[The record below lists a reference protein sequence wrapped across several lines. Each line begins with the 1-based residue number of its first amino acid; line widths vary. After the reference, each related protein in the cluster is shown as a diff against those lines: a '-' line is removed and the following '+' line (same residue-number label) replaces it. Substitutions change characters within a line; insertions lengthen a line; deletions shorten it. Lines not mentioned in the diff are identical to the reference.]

1 MKLSANRLL
10 ELVVGAVWAPALM
23 VGMGVVAHAQAP
35 ASPVAEPVAVTV
47 TAPVAAT
54 PEASVPAA
62 AAAAAATAA
71 TTTVVATDAP
81 VPDTGIAA
89 AADAKLDQQPAEI
102 TAYERARRQEQEIM
116 GDGLVVKAAKS
127 YREGKYKDAIEQY
140 TKSKTYFEKASK
152 SEPRVTDKIARADQA
167 ITEVTLDWA
176 ASLAAEGKQLADTK
190 KYDDAVKKCQDV
202 IALDPAR
209 KADMDAL
216 IRQYQA
222 SKKSAQFRADTAPG
236 NVDPTKVERDNDVN
250 VLYEQGKVFYTNQ
263 RYMEARD
270 TFERILIKDPYDSRA
285 IRYLRKINDNL
296 YDVGTQRFDT
306 TQEERLAEVR
316 WKWNEPITPI
326 TANPNKD
333 VGGQAVKKGDAERG
347 IRAKLQNIILPKVDF
362 EEASVAQVVQFLK
375 KRSQELDPDGEGV
388 NIILQLEA
396 PAGATEPAAS
406 ESTGEGDNAGGDT
419 FAAVP
424 GAEAGGQPPGLA
436 MPPAAAEDAGAAASP
451 PVAGGAANNPGERT
465 VTLSMTNVPMG
476 EVIRYLCMGTGLK
489 YVVDTNAVVI
499 ADKSV
504 PLKDLETRFYSVE
517 AGVLDSAK
525 TRKAKALKGKDGDSE
540 ETGDLEPGT
549 GGGIAADTQS
559 LRKFFTDFGIDFPN
573 GSRVAYNQRTSKLI
587 VHNTPENLV
596 KIEKVLQEINVTPT
610 QVTIEAKFVEVNQQ
624 NLEALGFNWLLGTY
638 NPTNYFLNEGSA
650 KNALKI
656 FKQIPN
662 GAYPFDSQLSNGLRS
677 FTDALP
683 VNGALFAPKDGNILN
698 VDGVIGNTEFQVMIS
713 ALSQSAQA
721 DLLSAP
727 KVTALSGST
736 AILRMVE
743 ERYFPESWTAPTI
756 TQNNNSGTG
765 GGASVN
771 IVPSAPTF
779 GEARDVGVVLEVT
792 PTVAADGYSIDLELK
807 PQVTVFKGYDTT
819 FNQIVTQ
826 GVPPVPV
833 VFRYDMPIIEA
844 RTVETKV
851 IVWDGETVVLGG
863 LVREDLVKY
872 SDKVPFLGDIPII
885 GRLFRSEGE
894 NSVKKNL
901 LIFVTARLVSPSGV
915 PIRASDVRGLPDFR
929 R

>member
-1 MKLSANRLL
+1 MKLSANRLM
-10 ELVVGAVWAPALM
+10 EWVVCAVWAPALM
-23 VGMGVVAHAQAP
+23 VGMGTVAQAEEAATP
-35 ASPVAEPVAVTV
+35 GAEPAAVAVP
-47 TAPVAAT
+47 APVAAT
-54 PEASVPAA
+54 PEASAPVDT
-62 AAAAAATAA
+62 AAATA
-71 TTTVVATDAP
+71 VVAPDAPKADTDA
-81 VPDTGIAA
+81 AA
-89 AADAKLDQQPAEI
+89 EAKLDKQPAEI

-127 YREGKYKDAIEQY
+127 YREGKYKEAIEQY
-140 TKSKTYFEKASK
+140 TESKAYFEKASK
-152 SEPRVTDKIARADQA
+152 SEKRVTDKIARADQA
-167 ITEVTLDWA
+167 VTDVTSDWA
-176 ASLAAEGKQLADTK
+176 ESLAADGKKLADAQK
-190 KYDDAVKKCQDV
+190 FDDAVKKCQEV
-202 IALDPAR
+202 TERDPAR
-209 KADMDAL
+209 KAEMDAL
-216 IRQYQA
+216 VKQYQS
-222 SKKSAQFRADTAPG
+222 SKKDAQFRAETAPG
-236 NVDPTKVERDNDVN
+236 NVDTGKVERDYDIN
-250 VLYEQGKVFYTNQ
+250 VLFEQGKVFYAHK

-270 TFERILIKDPYDSRA
+270 AFERILVKDPYDSRA

-306 TQEERLAEVR
+306 TQEERMAEVR

-347 IRAKLQNIILPKVDF
+347 IRAKLSNIILPKVEF
-362 EEASVAQVVQFLK
+362 EEASVAQVVAFLK

-396 PAGATEPAAS
+396 PAGAGETAAG
-406 ESTGEGDNAGGDT
+406 ESAGEADNAGGDG
-419 FAAVP
+419 FPAAPAGGVMPP
-424 GAEAGGQPPGLA
+424 GMRPPQNAAAAEAPAAGEEA
-436 MPPAAAEDAGAAASP
+436 AATMPPAA
-451 PVAGGAANNPGERT
+451 GGATNNPGERT

-517 AGVLDSAK
+517 AGVIDSAK
-525 TRKAKALKGKDGDSE
+525 TRKAKSIKGRDGDTE
-540 ETGDLEPGT
+540 EEDTGAEAGT
-549 GGGIAADTQS
+549 GGGIATDAAS
-559 LRKFFTDFGIDFPN
+559 LQKFFRDFGVDFPT

-624 NLEALGFNWLLGTY
+624 NMEALGFNWLLGTY
-638 NPTNYFLNEGSA
+638 NPTNYFIDKGSD
-650 KNALKI
+650 KNAFKI
-656 FKQIPN
+656 FKQVP
-662 GAYPFDSQLSNGLRS
+662 GAAYPFNTELSNGLRGFS
-677 FTDALP
+677 DALKTSG
-683 VNGALFAPKDGNILN
+683 GALFAPTNGNILN
-698 VDGVIGNTEFQVMIS
+698 VDGVIGNTEFQVLIS

-743 ERYFPESWTAPTI
+743 ERYFPESWEQPDI
-756 TQNNNSGTG
+756 TTTG
-765 GGASVN
+765 GDTPTTAVK
-771 IVPSAPTF
+771 PSSPTF

-807 PQVTVFKGYDTT
+807 PQVTIFKGYDTT
-819 FNQIVTQ
+819 FNTSVQ
-826 GVPPVPV
+826 PPGYADPV
-833 VFRYDMPIIEA
+833 EFKYDMPIIEA

-863 LVREDLVKY
+863 LIREDLIKY
-872 SDKVPFLGDIPII
+872 SDKVPFLGDIPVI

-894 NSVKKNL
+894 NSIKKNL

>member
-1 MKLSANRLL
+1 MKLSANRLMGWVAL
-10 ELVVGAVWAPALM
+10 AVWAPALM
-23 VGMGVVAHAQAP
+23 LGMGAVAQAQE
-35 ASPVAEPVAVTV
+35 AAAPVADQPAAAV
-47 TAPVAAT
+47 TAPAAAT
-54 PEASVPAA
+54 PEASVPADT
-62 AAAAAATAA
+62 ATATA
-71 TTTVVATDAP
+71 VIAKDAP
-81 VPDTGIAA
+81 APGSEA
-89 AADAKLDQQPAEI
+89 AADAKLDKQPAEI

-140 TKSKTYFEKASK
+140 TASKAYFEKASK
-152 SEPRVTDKIARADQA
+152 SEKRVTDKIARADQA
-167 ITEVTLDWA
+167 VTDVTSDWA
-176 ASLAAEGKQLADTK
+176 ESLAADGKKLADAQK
-190 KYDDAVKKCQDV
+190 FDDAVKKCQEV
-202 IALDPAR
+202 AERDPSR

-216 IRQYQA
+216 VKQYQ
-222 SKKSAQFRADTAPG
+222 SDKKNAQFRADVAPG
-236 NVDPTKVERDNDVN
+236 NVDPAKVERDYDVN
-250 VLYEQGKVFYTNQ
+250 VLYEQGKVFYAHK

-270 TFERILIKDPYDSRA
+270 AFERILVKDPYDSRA

-306 TQEERLAEVR
+306 TQEERMAEVR

-326 TANPNKD
+326 TANPGKD

-347 IRAKLQNIILPKVDF
+347 IRAKLQNIVLPKVEF
-362 EEASVAQVVQFLK
+362 EEASVAQVVAFLK

-396 PAGATEPAAS
+396 PAGAAEPAAG
-406 ESTGEGDNAGGDT
+406 EGTGEGDTAGGDA
-419 FAAVP
+419 FAAAAPAAPAGGMPP
-424 GAEAGGQPPGLA
+424 GMRPPQAAAPAEAPAAGEEA
-436 MPPAAAEDAGAAASP
+436 AATPPA
-451 PVAGGAANNPGERT
+451 AGGAANNPGERT

-517 AGVLDSAK
+517 AGVIDSAK
-525 TRKAKALKGKDGDSE
+525 TRKAKSIKGGKGGDNADE
-540 ETGDLEPGT
+540 DTETPAQGS
-549 GGGIAADTQS
+549 GGIATDAAS
-559 LRKFFTDFGIDFPN
+559 LQKFFRDFGIDFPT

-624 NLEALGFNWLLGTY
+624 NMEALGFNWLLGTY
-638 NPTNYFLNEGSA
+638 NPSNYFLNKGSD
-650 KNALKI
+650 KNAFKI
-656 FKQIPN
+656 FKQIPS
-662 GAYPFDSQLSNGLRS
+662 GAYPFNTELSNGLRG
-677 FTDALP
+677 FNDALQTSG
-683 VNGALFAPKDGNILN
+683 GALFAPTAGNILN

-743 ERYFPESWTAPTI
+743 ERYFPESWEQPDI
-756 TQNNNSGTG
+756 TTTG
-765 GGASVN
+765 GDTPTTAVK
-771 IVPSAPTF
+771 PSSPTF

-807 PQVTVFKGYDTT
+807 PQVTIFKGYDTT
-819 FNQIVTQ
+819 FNTSIQ
-826 GVPPVPV
+826 PPGYTAPV
-833 VFRYDMPIIEA
+833 DFKYDMPIIEA

-863 LVREDLVKY
+863 LIREDLVKF
-872 SDKVPFLGDIPII
+872 SDKVPFLGDIPIL

>member
-1 MKLSANRLL
+1 MKLSANRLMGWVAL
-10 ELVVGAVWAPALM
+10 AVWAPALM
-23 VGMGVVAHAQAP
+23 LGMGAVAQAQE
-35 ASPVAEPVAVTV
+35 AATPVADQPAAAV
-47 TAPVAAT
+47 TAPEAAT
-54 PEASVPAA
+54 PEASVPADT
-62 AAAAAATAA
+62 ATATA
-71 TTTVVATDAP
+71 VIATDAP
-81 VPDTGIAA
+81 APGIEAA
-89 AADAKLDQQPAEI
+89 AEAKLDKQPAEI

-116 GDGLVVKAAKS
+116 GDGLVVKAAKF
-127 YREGKYKDAIEQY
+127 YREGKYKEAIEQY
-140 TKSKTYFEKASK
+140 TESKTYFEKASK
-152 SEPRVTDKIARADQA
+152 SEKRVTDKIARADQA
-167 ITEVTLDWA
+167 VTDVTLDWA
-176 ASLAAEGKQLADTK
+176 ESLAADGKKLADAQ
-190 KYDDAVKKCQDV
+190 KYDDAVKKCQEV
-202 IALDPAR
+202 AERDPSR
-209 KADMDAL
+209 KAEMDVL
-216 IRQYQA
+216 VKEYQND
-222 SKKSAQFRADTAPG
+222 KKTAQFRADVAPG
-236 NVDPTKVERDNDVN
+236 NVDPTKVERDYDVN
-250 VLYEQGKVFYTNQ
+250 VLFEQGKVFYAHK

-270 TFERILIKDPYDSRA
+270 AFERILVKDPYDSRA

-296 YDVGTQRFDT
+296 FDVGTQRLDT
-306 TQEERLAEVR
+306 TQEERMAEVR

-333 VGGQAVKKGDAERG
+333 IGGLAVKKGDAERG
-347 IRAKLQNIILPKVDF
+347 IRAKLQNIILPKVEF
-362 EEASVAQVVQFLK
+362 EEASVAQVVAFLK

-396 PAGATEPAAS
+396 PPAAADAGADENA
-406 ESTGEGDNAGGDT
+406 GEGDTAGGDT
-419 FAAVP
+419 FNAAP
-424 GAEAGGQPPGLA
+424 TPPAGGMPPGMMMPPNAAPAPAGGEEAVA
-436 MPPAAAEDAGAAASP
+436 MAPPAA
-451 PVAGGAANNPGERT
+451 GGPTNNPGERT

-517 AGVLDSAK
+517 AGVIDSAK
-525 TRKAKALKGKDGDSE
+525 TRKAKSIKGKDGDTE
-540 ETGDLEPGT
+540 EEDTGAEAGT
-549 GGGIAADTQS
+549 GGGIATDAAS
-559 LRKFFTDFGIDFPN
+559 LQKFFRDFGVDFPT

-624 NLEALGFNWLLGTY
+624 NMEALGFNWLLGTY
-638 NPTNYFLNEGSA
+638 NPTNYFLDKGSD
-650 KNALKI
+650 KNAFKI
-656 FKQIPN
+656 FKQIPG
-662 GAYPFDSQLSNGLRS
+662 GAYPFNTELSNGLRG
-677 FTDALP
+677 FGDALKTSG
-683 VNGALFAPKDGNILN
+683 GALFAPTAGNILN
-698 VDGVIGNTEFQVMIS
+698 VDGVIGNTEFQVLIS

-743 ERYFPESWTAPTI
+743 ERYFPESWEQPDI
-756 TQNNNSGTG
+756 TTTG
-765 GGASVN
+765 GDTPTTAVK
-771 IVPSAPTF
+771 PSSPTF

-807 PQVTVFKGYDTT
+807 PQVTIFKGYDTT
-819 FNQIVTQ
+819 FNSSIQ
-826 GVPPVPV
+826 PPGYADPV
-833 VFRYDMPIIEA
+833 EFKYDMPIIEA

-863 LVREDLVKY
+863 LIREDLIKF
-872 SDKVPFLGDIPII
+872 SDKVPFLGDIPVI

-894 NSVKKNL
+894 NSIKKNL